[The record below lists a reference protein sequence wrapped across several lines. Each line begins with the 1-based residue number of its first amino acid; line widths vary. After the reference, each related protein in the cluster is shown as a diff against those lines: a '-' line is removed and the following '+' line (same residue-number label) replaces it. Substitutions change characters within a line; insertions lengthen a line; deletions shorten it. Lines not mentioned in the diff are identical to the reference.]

1 MTAPDSQDRRQ
12 RARAMFCS
20 VGCTVLL
27 AGSTALAGS
36 ASADVASAT
45 TAQPS
50 YLYVANSSSN
60 SVTEYDIDT
69 SSVLGSF
76 AAGNTPVALAIQ
88 PDSSLLYVAD
98 AGSNQILVMNTA
110 TNTVVGTIAV
120 GSLPAS
126 IAFSPNGS
134 IAYVLNR
141 DSQSISVIDTAT
153 MTVTKTYSLASAEGS
168 SYGNDLA
175 ITPNGKQAFL
185 PLQDGTVIVVRLAT
199 GKAVATVRLGQGAWQ
214 AVVSPNGKD
223 LYAAYLPTA
232 YRPGRVAVIRTATD
246 RVVHR
251 ITTNG
256 PRPGSIAVTPDGKYV
271 YTADFSDNMV
281 DVITAA
287 GNAVTG
293 EVDLH
298 QNSYPVAIAA
308 DDHFL
313 FTANYAS
320 GTVSE
325 YSIPDYQ
332 SVAEIPVGIAPD
344 ALALVPAS

>member
-1 MTAPDSQDRRQ
+1 MTAPDSRDRRQ

-27 AGSTALAGS
+27 AGSTASAGS

-45 TAQPS
+45 AAQPS
-50 YLYVANSSSN
+50 YLYIANSSGN

-76 AAGNTPVALAIQ
+76 AAGNTPVALAVQ

-98 AGSNQILVMNTA
+98 AGSNQVLVMNTA
-110 TNTVVGTIAV
+110 TNTVAGTIAV

-126 IAFSPNGS
+126 IAFSPHGS

-185 PLQDGTVIVVRLAT
+185 PLQDGTVIAVGLAT
-199 GKAVATVRLGQGAWQ
+199 GKAVATVRLGHGAWQ

-223 LYAAYLPTA
+223 VYATYLPTI

-246 RVVHR
+246 KVV
-251 ITTNG
+251 TTNG
-256 PRPGSIAVTPDGKYV
+256 PRPGSIAITPDGKYV

-287 GNAVTG
+287 SNAVTG

-313 FTANYAS
+313 FTADYAS
-320 GTVSE
+320 GAVSE
-325 YSIPDYQ
+325 YGIPDYQ
-332 SVAEIPVGIAPD
+332 SVGEIPVGIAPD
-344 ALALVPAS
+344 ALALVPAR